1 MDKLIVKFEGK
12 KEQTVYK
19 IVTFLKN
26 KSKSK
31 EVFFST

>member
-12 KEQTVYK
+12 KEPTVYN

-31 EVFFST
+31 I